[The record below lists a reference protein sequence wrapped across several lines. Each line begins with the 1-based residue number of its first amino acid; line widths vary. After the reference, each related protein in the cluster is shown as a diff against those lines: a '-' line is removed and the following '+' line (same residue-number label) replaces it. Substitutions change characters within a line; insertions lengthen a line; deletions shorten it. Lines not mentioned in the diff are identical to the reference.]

1 MEVNRVFCLFEQSGT
16 FKKAFK
22 RLGISAED
30 YDICNDFG
38 ETEHVIDLFEQIHKA
53 YNNEPSIFDEIGKND
68 ICLAFFPCT
77 RFECVIPLFF
87 RGEGLQQ
94 ANWNDMQKL
103 DYSMRLHCE
112 LHELYILLCELFQIS
127 LRGGGG
133 SSLRTLILNP
143 IT

>member
-16 FKKAFK
+16 FKKAFQS
-22 RLGISAED
+22 LGISAED

-38 ETEHVIDLFEQIHKA
+38 ETEHVIDLFEQIHKG
-53 YNNEPSIFDEIGKND
+53 YNGEPSIFDEIGKND
-68 ICLAFFPCT
+68 LCLAFFPCT

-103 DYSMRLHCE
+103 DYSMRLHVE

-133 SSLRTLILNP
+133 SS
-143 IT
+143 